1 MVIDNCP
8 SAENVNEVVSVEE
21 AGRSLEALA
30 NLLFL
35 CSQSAGDSGKVR
47 AYVQDAEHCV
57 SRLSRFLRE
66 QMMQNRRARDGS

>member
-1 MVIDNCP
+1 MVIDNP
-8 SAENVNEVVSVEE
+8 SAENVNEAVSVEE

-47 AYVQDAEHCV
+47 AYVQDAEQCV
-57 SRLSRFLRE
+57 SKLSRFLRE
-66 QMMQNRRARDGS
+66 QMMRHRRDGRGS